1 MWKGV
6 WFHVSL
12 LRYSKIAFRG
22 GWLHHFF
29 FKCCTVCLMCLV
41 FMKKVPAWLIQ
52 QSYPP
57 RLHDQSG
64 WNRLVCSSAW
74 EFSFLL
80 SGQHLSNV
88 PVLSFSK
95 KWEMT
100 SAIVNQCLSLLLIA
114 ILLLLV
120 CSLNWWVINHWL
132 LWLLDTFVRTTVKE
146 ACH

>member
-1 MWKGV
+1 MWKRV
-6 WFHVSL
+6 WFHVNL
-12 LRYSKIAFRG
+12 LRHSKIAFRG
-22 GWLHHFF
+22 GWLHFY
-29 FKCCTVCLMCLV
+29 FKCCNVCLMCLV

-57 RLHDQSG
+57 RLRDQSG

-74 EFSFLL
+74 EVLAVRSTPLKR
-80 SGQHLSNV
+80 

-100 SAIVNQCLSLLLIA
+100 SAIVNECLSLLLIA

-132 LWLLDTFVRTTVKE
+132 LWLLVTFVRTTVKE
-146 ACH
+146 AQCH